1 MFRAFLTMFCLWM
14 ALLPAYAQVY
24 RWVDEKGVTHYG
36 ERAPQ
41 GRKAQEVQNKL
52 ANPASAKSASAKP
65 PNWQD
70 QESEFQGRR
79 LKAEQAA
86 QAEAKKQAQEANQR
100 QACNEARDN
109 LARMRASS
117 RMYKLNEKG
126 ERAYESE
133 QQRDATI
140 ARYEQLIATRCR

>member
-1 MFRAFLTMFCLWM
+1 MFRTLLKMFCFWLV
-14 ALLPAYAQVY
+14 LLPAYAQVY

-41 GRKAQEVQNKL
+41 GRKAQEVENKL
-52 ANPASAKSASAKP
+52 ANPPGAKSASAKP
-65 PNWQD
+65 PSWQD

-86 QAEAKKQAQEANQR
+86 QAEAKKHAQEANQR
-100 QACNEARDN
+100 RACNEARDN
-109 LARMRASS
+109 LVRMRASS

-126 ERAYESE
+126 ERVYESE